1 MTWYF
6 IVVWPSKLV
15 RPGGYCGTLDDPLP
29 LLPSGPGGV
38 HGVQLHSPPQ
48 PDTERVGFEPTVEFP
63 PHTLSKRAPST
74 TRTSLQTSE
83 PSDSTTNILH
93 LIRTMRTGRGRM
105 SLLIS

>member
-1 MTWYF
+1 MAE
-6 IVVWPSKLV
+6 LV

-74 TRTSLQTSE
+74 TRTSLPTAE
-83 PSDSTTNILH
+83 PSDSTINNRH
-93 LIRTMRTGRGRM
+93 FSGVMRTRRG
-105 SLLIS
+105 SISDWIS